1 MGSSGTIW
9 MQLEE
14 GRMHRFV
21 AALLTGSGA
30 LVEPIAPDGLEV
42 LAGPALQQTLGI
54 GELARLGFGPTLPEG
69 ARRIGI
75 ESDWLGRCAQLI
87 GERGRH
93 ARRLVR
99 PDTRK
104 APDAKRVLEQE
115 FVLENAVARLVGATP
130 AWTRYIV
137 PSFRFTALSDEKREG
152 LLRLPINLA
161 TGAMP
166 DAMLPRLD
174 TLDEAAAPEDRVEPE
189 ADALPGNWPAAQ
201 LAGRLRQALP
211 WRAEEALAPF
221 LKGLRRRLD
230 RDLDRLHGYHSD
242 LHREAVLRAGV
253 LARGDSARLRE
264 EQRMTAIARDYRV
277 KLDDLGRRY
286 ALHVSAIW
294 VQTQDI
300 LVPVQRLTVQIRRR
314 KAERVMVMDWN
325 PLTRRLELPSCEATW
340 STAQPRLV
348 CDEALHLVVP
358 AGLAPCAT
366 CVRSYCRA
374 CHAAACPKCGH
385 TDRPAA
391 FASSRM
397 A

>member
-1 MGSSGTIW
+1 
-9 MQLEE
+9 MQ
-14 GRMHRFV
+14 RFV
-21 AALLTGSGA
+21 AALLSESGA

-42 LAGPALQQTLGI
+42 LAGPELQQTLGI
-54 GELARLGFGPTLPEG
+54 GEMVRLGFGPTLPER

-75 ESDWLGRCAQLI
+75 EGDWLGRCAQLI

-93 ARRLVR
+93 ARRLLR

-104 APDAKRVLEQE
+104 APDAERVLEQE
-115 FVLENAVARLVGATP
+115 FVLENAVARLVGEAP

-152 LLRLPINLA
+152 LLRLPVNLT

-166 DAMLPRLD
+166 DAMLARLD
-174 TLDEAAAPEDRVEPE
+174 DLPEAAEDDAGPEAAA
-189 ADALPGNWPAAQ
+189 LPGDWPAARLAAQ
-201 LAGRLRQALP
+201 LRHALP
-211 WRAEEALAPF
+211 WRVEAALASF

-242 LHREAVLRAGV
+242 LHREAALRADV
-253 LARGDSARLRE
+253 LAAGDAARLRE
-264 EQRMTAIARDYRV
+264 EQRMAAIIRDYRA

-286 ALHVSAIW
+286 ALHVSAAW

-300 LVPVQRLTVQIRRR
+300 VLPVRRLTVQIRRR

-325 PLTRRLELPSCEATW
+325 PLTRRLELPPCEATW
-340 STAQPRLV
+340 SAERPRLI
-348 CDEALHLVVP
+348 CDEALHLVAP
-358 AGLAPCAT
+358 AGLSPCAE
-366 CVRSYCRA
+366 CGRSYCRA

-385 TDRPAA
+385 AGRPAA
-391 FASSRM
+391 FARPP
-397 A
+397 AP